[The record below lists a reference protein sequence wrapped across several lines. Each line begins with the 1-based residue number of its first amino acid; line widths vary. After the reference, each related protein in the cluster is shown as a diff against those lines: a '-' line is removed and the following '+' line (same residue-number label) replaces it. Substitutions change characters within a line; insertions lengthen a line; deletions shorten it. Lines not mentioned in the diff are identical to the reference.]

1 MTPRMSGTTQT
12 FRQRLTNER
21 FGLMRILGIDPGSRV
36 TGLGMIEGERL
47 VEARQLDLG
56 GGEMPERLAAIFNG
70 VTAAIAEFAPEAVA
84 IETVFMNRNPQAAI
98 KLGQAR
104 GAAICAAVNAGVDV
118 HEYAPRLIKQAIVG
132 RGAAD
137 KQQVQ
142 HMVRVLLRS
151 SEVFG
156 ADAADALAVA
166 LCHWHT
172 AQTSRR
178 LPRGV
183 VLR

>member
-1 MTPRMSGTTQT
+1 
-12 FRQRLTNER
+12 
-21 FGLMRILGIDPGSRV
+21 MRILGLDPGSRV
-36 TGLGMIEGERL
+36 TGIGIIDAGRL
-47 VEARQLDLG
+47 VEARQLQLG
-56 GGEMPERLAAIFNG
+56 DGDMPERLGAIFAG
-70 VTAAIAEFAPEAVA
+70 ITAVIEEFAPRVVA
-84 IETVFMNRNPQAAI
+84 IETVFVSRNPQSAI

-104 GAAICAAVNAGVDV
+104 GAAICAAVQAGLAV

-137 KQQVQ
+137 KAQVQ
-142 HMVRVLLRS
+142 HMVRALIRS
-151 SEVFG
+151 ESTYG

-172 AQTSRR
+172 AQTAARM
-178 LPRGV
+178 PRGV

>member
-1 MTPRMSGTTQT
+1 
-12 FRQRLTNER
+12 
-21 FGLMRILGIDPGSRV
+21 MRILGLDGDMPAR
-36 TGLGMIEGERL
+36 LG
-47 VEARQLDLG
+47 
-56 GGEMPERLAAIFNG
+56 AIFDG
-70 VTAAIAEFAPEAVA
+70 IRAVIEEFAPEVVA
-84 IETVFMNRNPQAAI
+84 IETVFVSRNPQSAI

-104 GAAICAAVNAGVDV
+104 GAAICAAVQCGLAV

-137 KQQVQ
+137 KAQIQ
-142 HMVRVLLRS
+142 HMVRALVGAERA
-151 SEVFG
+151 FG

-172 AQTSRR
+172 AQTAAR
-178 LPRGV
+178 LPPGV